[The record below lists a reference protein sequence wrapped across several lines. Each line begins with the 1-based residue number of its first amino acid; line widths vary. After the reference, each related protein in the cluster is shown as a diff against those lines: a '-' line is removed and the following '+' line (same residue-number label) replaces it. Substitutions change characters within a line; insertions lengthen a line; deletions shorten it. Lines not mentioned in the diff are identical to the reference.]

1 MLNLVV
7 SSAAGRMSG
16 DSAWTQEMFG
26 AFLSLHDMPPAKQTK
41 DCLEQA
47 RKAVA
52 SFKQAGL
59 EVQPGSGVLIP
70 LLHMLLPDTAKSAAS
85 MLATIV

>member
-1 MLNLVV
+1 
-7 SSAAGRMSG
+7 
-16 DSAWTQEMFG
+16 MFG
-26 AFLSLHDMPPAKQTK
+26 AFLSLHDMPPAHQMK

-59 EVQPGSGVLIP
+59 EVQQGSGALTP

-85 MLATIV
+85 MLASLV